1 MASPSDVDSARR
13 RRREVNLVKLRL
25 RELRLELGTVNHLV
39 GTRIDLK
46 DSDLDALDTVTRH
59 GPLTPTALARRM
71 GVHVATLTGI
81 LNRLEAGG
89 WITRERATDDRRA
102 VVVSGVAARQAEVI
116 HLYDGMNTALDD
128 VLAHYSGAELAVI
141 EDFLRRSTEAGRT
154 AADGLARER

>member
-1 MASPSDVDSARR
+1 MGSPSDVDSGRR

-46 DSDLDALDTVTRH
+46 DSDLDTLDTITRH

-116 HLYDGMNTALDD
+116 HLYDGMNVALDD

-141 EDFLRRSTEAGRT
+141 EDFLRRSTEAGRS